1 MDLALNYKLIKNYK
15 SNSQKARI
23 LTEDWVIWKEIFY
36 VGDKNMDQVVN
47 KLIIELLS
55 YPLFLIF
62 VIIGILGL
70 IYAIIKNIN
79 KVIKNNRIR
88 KKSTN
93 DYSKNII
100 CPKCGGNLVERT
112 GEYGKFYGC
121 SNYPKCKYTKKNISW
136 LRKSIKLILYDILLY

>member
-1 MDLALNYKLIKNYK
+1 
-15 SNSQKARI
+15 
-23 LTEDWVIWKEIFY
+23 
-36 VGDKNMDQVVN
+36 MDQVVN

-121 SNYPKCKYTKKNISW
+121 SNYPKCKYTKKNIS
-136 LRKSIKLILYDILLY
+136 